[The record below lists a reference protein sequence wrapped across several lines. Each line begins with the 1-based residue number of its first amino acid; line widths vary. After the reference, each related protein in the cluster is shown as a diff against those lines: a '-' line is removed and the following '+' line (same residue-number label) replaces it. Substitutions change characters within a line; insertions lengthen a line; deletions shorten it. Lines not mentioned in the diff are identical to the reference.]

1 MYFIES
7 QSLVASP
14 EVLEELH
21 KKEAR
26 EKSLTEE
33 WTEKW
38 KETQKILMEQK
49 DLALRKAGTGVVLDS
64 QMPHLIGIDDD
75 LLSTGITLYHL
86 KVTYLSIIFKF

>member
-1 MYFIES
+1 MNYNYYIVLLQLPS
-7 QSLVASP
+7 SD
-14 EVLEELH
+14 VLEELH
-21 KKEAR
+21 KKEAK

-49 DLALRKAGTGVVLDS
+49 DLALRKAGPGVVLDS
-64 QMPHLIGIDDD
+64 LMPHLIGIDDD

-86 KVTYLSIIFKF
+86 KVRANLIGI